1 MKFNAAVLLAASASA
16 VSLPRVDYENGADQ
30 FPNSIGFG
38 TSSGWSE
45 FPPRNPN
52 QYGNPLQG
60 DPPQYNPYSS
70 NPYSNNPYNSN
81 PNPYNSQPYNSNP
94 YNSNPYNS
102 NPYNSNPYGGQN
114 SYGPPPPPAVPP
126 PPSPPPYNPPGL
138 ANDPNAPIV
147 PQSAADVPT
156 QVTIEK
162 TSYSGNGCPAGSVST
177 IISPDKTV
185 VTFGFDVFQAT
196 IGPRANPADKQKNC
210 QLHLG
215 LKYPSGYQMS
225 IMTATYHG
233 YVRLDPGVQ
242 ANFIS
247 SYYFSQAAEKTVRF
261 LKISHFKIANQYRR

>member
-1 MKFNAAVLLAASASA
+1 MKLNAALLLVASATA
-16 VSLPRVDYENGADQ
+16 VSLPRVADENGADQ

-38 TSSGWSE
+38 ASSGWSE
-45 FPPRNPN
+45 FPSNPNPYGNPYQGNPN
-52 QYGNPLQG
+52 QYNPNQYN
-60 DPPQYNPYSS
+60 PNQYNPYSS
-70 NPYSNNPYNSN
+70 NPYSSD
-81 PNPYNSQPYNSNP
+81 
-94 YNSNPYNS
+94 PYNS

-114 SYGPPPPPAVPP
+114 PYAPPPPPASPP
-126 PPSPPPYNPPGL
+126 PPPPPPPYVPTGP

-147 PQSAADVPT
+147 PKSASDVPT

-215 LKYPSGYQMS
+215 LRYPSGYQMS

-233 YVRLDPGVQ
+233 YVRLDQGVQ

-247 SYYFSQAAEKTVRF
+247 SYYFSQAAEKTVSSF
-261 LKISHFKIANQYRR
+261 SKPHTSEANGDVGDDTH